1 MRKVVIQT
9 SLFTV
14 LIGLIIYFIGRIK
27 EEWLH
32 IYQWSLVAY
41 FYLLTMI
48 SLIIVERTAKR
59 NINNISKGFFGAMML
74 RLFLS
79 VIIAVIVIY
88 LDRKSSTIFAINF
101 IVLYLLFLGF
111 EIYYLINFIQPRFD
125 GGEKIE

>member
-14 LIGLIIYFIGRIK
+14 LIGLVIYFIGRIK
-27 EEWLH
+27 EEWLY

-59 NINNISKGFFGAMML
+59 NIDNISQGFFGAMML

-79 VIIAVIVIY
+79 VIIALIVIY

-125 GGEKIE
+125 GREKVE